1 MRTRE
6 EELKKSNS
14 IYQSSDDLPAVRNVK
29 MSKTQGSHVS
39 TQDID
44 IAAEVVGPLHANSVS
59 SVGPTLS
66 NANAVVIFLWQND
79 KQEAGPSQV
88 KSAVPRN
95 YADWD
100 KFDVDKELLK
110 MELEDERRK
119 EQAMKKKRQ
128 QEKEKKKNKRDEED
142 KFSIAAGVY

>member
-1 MRTRE
+1 M
-6 EELKKSNS
+6 
-14 IYQSSDDLPAVRNVK
+14 
-29 MSKTQGSHVS
+29 
-39 TQDID
+39 
-44 IAAEVVGPLHANSVS
+44 
-59 SVGPTLS
+59 
-66 NANAVVIFLWQND
+66 
-79 KQEAGPSQV
+79 

-128 QEKEKKKNKRDEED
+128 QEKEKKMNKRDEED
-142 KFSIAAGVY
+142 TFSVAVGMF